1 MLMLCCAILLLNVL
15 MTCESQEG
23 PAEQAGRKV
32 DETIEKA
39 GQSLRLLL
47 EAHGTDIAP
56 SLRKV
61 AGEVTMA
68 ER

>member
-1 MLMLCCAILLLNVL
+1 MGTEAKFERLRCLVETSIKQFLNEERVISV
-15 MTCESQEG
+15 MWYE
-23 PAEQAGRKV
+23 V
-32 DETIEKA
+32 